1 MSGGLA
7 VISSRACFKVPAPVT
22 ANPSRLTTSESPI
35 RNPGSSST
43 INARGVSAN
52 GAKGL
57 SGVASSA
64 DSPELI
70 DGPPLARVQSIRR
83 RESPSRSTEGD
94 PGPAARP
101 RRSSGPAT
109 GGRADHAFLL
119 FRTSGPSNLVGSSTL
134 VRRDASGAADSL
146 SPVTPAYPTG
156 DDCRLYNTDYRPRP

>member
-1 MSGGLA
+1 MSTISGGLA

-22 ANPSRLTTSESPI
+22 AKPSRLTTSESPI

-70 DGPPLARVQSIRR
+70 DGPPPCTRT
-83 RESPSRSTEGD
+83 EYTTEGIALPED
-94 PGPAARP
+94 GGGSPA
-101 RRSSGPAT
+101 GGKAT
-109 GGRADHAFLL
+109 KEQRTCDGRA
-119 FRTSGPSNLVGSSTL
+119 R
-134 VRRDASGAADSL
+134 
-146 SPVTPAYPTG
+146 
-156 DDCRLYNTDYRPRP
+156 